1 MVICDTLWNSIK
13 RLFAARSLYSI
24 LSPGKLPSRVNCGLF
39 FSILLVGLCSALTP
53 PTLEE
58 ESRTSNNSRSRAE
71 IVERVNGTEKL
82 PVVAGGGLDD
92 GLPAPESDK
101 SIDHIFYSSLG
112 FCSTGRPVD
121 FEIPRDPR
129 DFWAADPS
137 PPTKSL

>member
-1 MVICDTLWNSIK
+1 LAGQRAVYSAVCSG
-13 RLFAARSLYSI
+13 FSLRNLQHS
-24 LSPGKLPSRVNCGLF
+24 LGRGLVCVA
-39 FSILLVGLCSALTP
+39 ILLVGLCSALTP

-71 IVERVNGTEKL
+71 IVERVNGNEKL

-92 GLPAPESDK
+92 GLPAPETDK
-101 SIDHIFYSSLG
+101 GIEHIFYSSLG
-112 FCSTGRPVD
+112 FHSTGRLVD